1 MSYEKEYVMFLVG
14 RMNPPTPGH
23 IRGLCVPFLRVL
35 REKCLEILELPG
47 DSEVQLVELARQ
59 ASVAPRLFLTN
70 STNEKRISYLSG
82 AKAALYDNVQR
93 IVKEKTTTAQM
104 QDGIFYVK
112 DKQLENPLD
121 PDQKKLYVVEMLGN
135 ELALP
140 ENQDIMVPKAILN
153 NWIVCQ
159 TIGNESWCASFG
171 PASAIKCA
179 LMLSKPKKYDKVF
192 FFMGVDEDPSEMA
205 RRSKF
210 CQDSETE
217 NDEGAKV
224 KCVKLE
230 RINTATLEDAEPAIA
245 SAEAIADGSMSAS
258 KIRLLCANGHI
269 QTLQRLYKGL
279 LAPRNV
285 IALVNAVRIG
295 LRLDRMVEDIDPDLI
310 DAAPSPPSRRSGR
323 LSGSMAGPGLVDS
336 TYESRRSGWMD
347 LQRTQGRNAIG
358 LSGIQSV
365 RNAERMA
372 KESQLY
378 TIPETE
384 EKEGGRRRKTRRY
397 HKRSGKKSC
406 TKKKRKNNKT
416 ALLCI
421 DMQNFPPTTTRDG
434 VDFSAEDIKSYPDRL
449 ETVKRNAEKAQKHA
463 RSKCMEVIFC
473 RIKSKTK
480 DGRDRSGLHKKM
492 GIHVLPHGDKRAQF
506 LRGIGP
512 EDDEMIFNKTGSNAF
527 ETTNLNYV
535 LRNVGIKKLYI
546 MGLLTD
552 ECVAGTVKSAA
563 DLGYDCTVLEDAC
576 TAATQK
582 IHEASIL
589 GLRRFAK
596 IEKVSKFVGH
606 KSKRKPKRK
615 PKRKT
620 AHKKSKRGKKK
631 NTRRT
636 RRR

>member
-1 MSYEKEYVMFLVG
+1 MFV
-14 RMNPPTPGH
+14 
-23 IRGLCVPFLRVL
+23 
-35 REKCLEILELPG
+35 
-47 DSEVQLVELARQ
+47 
-59 ASVAPRLFLTN
+59 TN

-93 IVKEKTTTAQM
+93 IVAEKTTAAQM
-104 QDGIFYVK
+104 KDGIFYVK

-121 PDQKKLYVVEMLGN
+121 TDEKKLYVVEMLGN
-135 ELALP
+135 ELSLP
-140 ENQDIMVPKAILN
+140 ENRNIMVPKSILN

-192 FFMGVDEDPSEMA
+192 FFMGVDEDPAEMA

-210 CQDSETE
+210 CQDSETD

-269 QTLQRLYKGL
+269 DTLQRLYRGL
-279 LAPRNV
+279 LQPRNV
-285 IALVNAVRIG
+285 IALANAVRIG
-295 LRLDRMVEDIDPDLI
+295 LRLDRKVEDIDPDLI
-310 DAAPSPPSRRSGR
+310 NSAAASAAPTPPSRRSGR
-323 LSGSMAGPGLVDS
+323 LSGNMAGPGLIDD
-336 TYESRRSGWMD
+336 TYESRRSGWEA

-365 RNAERMA
+365 RNAERIA
-372 KESQLY
+372 KETQLSS
-378 TIPETE
+378 IPESPE
-384 EKEGGRRRKTRRY
+384 EETAGGRKTRRY
-397 HKRSGKKSC
+397 RNKRSGKKSC
-406 TKKKRKNNKT
+406 TKKQRKNNKT

-449 ETVKRNAEKAQKHA
+449 ETVKRNAEIAQKHA

-596 IEKVSKFVGH
+596 IEKVSKFVGKKSKSKR